1 MRKITADYIFTLDS
15 PPRSGQ
21 VLVVDEQGGLLAIE
35 PEQAHDPASLERHS
49 GLLIPGFINTHCHL
63 ELSHMKGR
71 VGTGSGLLP
80 FLQGVVSLRE
90 VPQEEIDAAIMA
102 GDREMYEGG
111 IVAVGDI
118 SNKLDTATCKAQSTI
133 RYHTFVEMFDF
144 LQDAHA
150 EQHFERYRQVYEGQ
164 VAGGGHRKTA
174 VPHAPYTV
182 SRSLFQKINA
192 LNGGE
197 GTVSIHNQETP
208 PEDELFRTKTG
219 GFLDFYRGFN
229 LSLEAFVPTGRSAIH
244 YALEHMDAACP
255 ALFVHNTLTQ
265 ADDIAAAQA
274 WNPQTYWATCPNA
287 NLYIENRL
295 PNYRLFVEAGARMT
309 VGTDS
314 LTSNWQLSILEELKT
329 LHRYQSWLPFELL
342 LTWATR
348 NGAEALG
355 FADSLGTL
363 SVGKKPGVLLL
374 QGVEGASPETFRFVA
389 GTSVR
394 RLV

>member
-1 MRKITADYIFTLDS
+1 
-15 PPRSGQ
+15 
-21 VLVVDEQGGLLAIE
+21 
-35 PEQAHDPASLERHS
+35 
-49 GLLIPGFINTHCHL
+49 
-63 ELSHMKGR
+63 
-71 VGTGSGLLP
+71 
-80 FLQGVVSLRE
+80 
-90 VPQEEIDAAIMA
+90 MA
-102 GDREMYEGG
+102 
-111 IVAVGDI
+111 
-118 SNKLDTATCKAQSTI
+118 
-133 RYHTFVEMFDF
+133 
-144 LQDAHA
+144 
-150 EQHFERYRQVYEGQ
+150 
-164 VAGGGHRKTA
+164 
-174 VPHAPYTV
+174 
-182 SRSLFQKINA
+182 
-192 LNGGE
+192 
-197 GTVSIHNQETP
+197 
-208 PEDELFRTKTG
+208 
-219 GFLDFYRGFN
+219 
-229 LSLEAFVPTGRSAIH
+229 TGRSAIH
-244 YALEHMDAACP
+244 YALEQMDAACP

-274 WNPQTYWATCPNA
+274 WNPQIYWATCPNA

-342 LTWATR
+342 LRWATR